1 MDKNSVITLEDGTN
15 YELLEKISYQ
25 DINYFLAE
33 KLLAEDKE
41 TGEYAILKEIKENN
55 ETYVEKEEN
64 EDILLTII
72 KILTTNFTNVIN
84 SLKPEE
90 LL

>member
-15 YELLEKISYQ
+15 YELLEKINYQ

-33 KLLAEDKE
+33 QLKDDKE

-55 ETYVEKEEN
+55 ETFVEKEEN
-64 EDILLTII
+64 EETLLAII
-72 KILTTNFTNVIN
+72 KILTNNFTNIIN